1 MKNKKIKGW
10 NSKRKQVKKL
20 SKKNNQKNEDQ
31 IW

>member
-1 MKNKKIKGW
+1 MKNKKIKEW